1 MLLTT
6 IYPRVK
12 SSRKDIKG
20 YYFQKKALVYKKK
33 KLTLTLSKTLN
44 PTQPLTTL
52 NNPKHKTTLN
62 TKKPKPYT
70 TITNPKIYP
79 NRKIPLTTEKP

>member
-1 MLLTT
+1 MVLTT
-6 IYPRVK
+6 IYPSVK
-12 SSRKDIKG
+12 SSRKDMKG
-20 YYFQKKALVYKKK
+20 YYFQKKSYYKK
-33 KLTLTLSKTLN
+33 KLTLTLSETLN

-70 TITNPKIYP
+70 TITNPNP
-79 NRKIPLTTEKP
+79 NPIRKKPLNQ